1 MINFIEDN
9 LDSSDP
15 LLKVSSGNYTTEA
28 NSEYI
33 QWRNCEQALFTF
45 INSTLSLSPSILALT
60 VGQKSGKGVWKILE
74 KCFSSVSRSHIL
86 SLRNELMSLKKGSES
101 MNSFFQRVK
110 EIRDKLGAVAV
121 CVDEEELIYL
131 AFEALP
137 PEYNAFC
144 FAIQTS
150 SDVVTLEELNTLLN
164 AEERSIKK
172 RSDL

>member
-1 MINFIEDN
+1 
-9 LDSSDP
+9 
-15 LLKVSSGNYTTEA
+15 
-28 NSEYI
+28 
-33 QWRNCEQALFTF
+33 
-45 INSTLSLSPSILALT
+45 
-60 VGQKSGKGVWKILE
+60 
-74 KCFSSVSRSHIL
+74 
-86 SLRNELMSLKKGSES
+86 MSLKKGSES

-110 EIRDKLGAVAV
+110 EIRDKLGVVAV